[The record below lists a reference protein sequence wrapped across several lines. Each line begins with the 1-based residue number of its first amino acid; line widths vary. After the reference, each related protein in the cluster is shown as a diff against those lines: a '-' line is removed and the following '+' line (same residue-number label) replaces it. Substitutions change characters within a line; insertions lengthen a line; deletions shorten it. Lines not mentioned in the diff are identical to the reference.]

1 MSNKSS
7 KSIKKE
13 NHKNMDKKEN
23 FLKAKKVQNLISFL
37 TAQFHAAIKD
47 DVKSILSEGPI
58 ELMRFPFGQQ
68 PYSFKDVEPDNE
80 SMTLYCHK
88 AYLNDYGQIAIE
100 AGATKDPSDV
110 GYELWWENMTQDE
123 ITLSDFLDC
132 IYDNKDL
139 RYENENDF
147 DLNGPGSKLESAA
160 TAMDIIS
167 EACAYDEEHQDI
179 VNFIADYAEEIRKW
193 KEVKRLVSE
202 TDKDWED
209 AVEEVK
215 PYYFAKR

>member
-1 MSNKSS
+1 
-7 KSIKKE
+7 
-13 NHKNMDKKEN
+13 MDKKKN
-23 FLKAKKVQNLISFL
+23 FLKAKKTQNLISLLSALFQ
-37 TAQFHAAIKD
+37 ASVKD
-47 DVKSILSEGPI
+47 DVVRILSEGPI
-58 ELMRFPFGQQ
+58 DLTRFPFGQQ
-68 PYSFKDVEPDNE
+68 PYCFIDVDDPGNE

-88 AYLNDYGQIAIE
+88 AYLNEYGQIAIE
-100 AGATKDPSDV
+100 AGATQDPNDV
-110 GYELWWENMTQDE
+110 GYELWWENMIQDE

-132 IYDNKDL
+132 IYDNEDL
-139 RYENENDF
+139 HYENEDEF
-147 DLNGPGSKLESAA
+147 DLSGPGSKLESAA

-179 VNFIADYAEEIRKW
+179 VNFIADCADEIRKW

-215 PYYFAKR
+215 PYYFAKS